1 MHHSGQS
8 ISVQS
13 IWDLLKRS
21 QQPVMVFGIAMSP
34 GLTGWLIDR
43 GFAFKGQMIT
53 IAVYIVLAAIVTF
66 VGLKSFGRN
75 V

>member
-1 MHHSGQS
+1 
-8 ISVQS
+8 
-13 IWDLLKRS
+13 
-21 QQPVMVFGIAMSP
+21 MVFGIAMSP